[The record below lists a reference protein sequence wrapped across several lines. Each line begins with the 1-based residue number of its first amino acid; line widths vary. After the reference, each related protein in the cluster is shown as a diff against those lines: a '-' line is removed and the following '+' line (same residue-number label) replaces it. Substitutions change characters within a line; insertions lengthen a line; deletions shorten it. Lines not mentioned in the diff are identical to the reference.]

1 MWKYLG
7 DFFRQFR
14 ALAWKNKKLKLRSWT
29 VLALEI
35 AIPTAVIFAL
45 GFLKG
50 VIKPTPHPEISP
62 RGSAGDGGVQ
72 SLRWMYDSAYCGGT
86 TLLWRCTSGDGPDSG
101 DLCPE
106 PDQSNNWNQMYGW
119 KAATSDLCVQQ
130 MIAVAPLSTT
140 DISAATAASKF
151 VTWANTRNAYNSNG
165 VTLAPT
171 FKLFNSEQEFLD
183 VLEDKLYS
191 FEGDVFSSAIVFGS
205 GFPAWDYTVRL
216 NKTFN
221 TNWGQQRFDISTSL
235 PPVDNSLKS
244 SQEDPPTR
252 NGDLSPYYR
261 AWIDDGYVPLT
272 NEVNTFIA
280 TETCVQAGKCTS
292 ETFEYQ
298 LQQSDPFPSA
308 EYETTG
314 FWGALGFVFSLDMIL
329 VLLYPLS
336 NVISV
341 LVREKEAK
349 LREGMKMMSLKS
361 EVLWISWWFNFMA
374 LFLPLSLLLTYVG
387 KKLFEHS
394 DTGMIFLY
402 FIVFFLSATS
412 FAIFVSTFF
421 TNSRTAAI
429 VGSLLFLGGFLSYVG
444 IQTTNPTRTTILLAC
459 LHPATAF
466 TFSTLAFAEYEDTSI
481 GVTSFTWDSSASYN
495 VTFRDCLMMMLIDCV
510 WLTGCTWYIDKIWP
524 SEYGTQE
531 PWYFIVNPFYWGK
544 IFGFFVRAP
553 SSKVGDEVGTD
564 SVNVELVSEN
574 LRSQFEDHTCVDIRN
589 LRKEFMTPQGVMKV
603 AVNGLNLTMYQGQI
617 TALLGHNGAG
627 KTTAIAML
635 TGLIPADGGTAIIEG
650 MDIREDMDE
659 IRKNLGVCPQHDVLF
674 PELTVEEHLSMFAMF
689 KGVKGNEL
697 DNAVQTMVASIGLTE
712 KRHTASKLL
721 SGGQKRK
728 LSVGIAFIGGSR
740 VVFLDE
746 PTSGMDPYSR
756 RFTWNVIRQHREGR
770 VIVLTTHFM
779 DEADLLGD
787 RIAIMGDGKLC
798 CCGSSL
804 YLKNLYGVGYSM
816 TIEKKNAA
824 TFNSEA
830 MTTLVTS
837 HVADSL
843 VLNDVGTEM
852 SFQLPFTASVRFP
865 ALFENIEQNLANLG
879 IDSYGISVTTLEEV
893 FIKITRATSTNTTAE
908 EAMESSD
915 GAENTSDSFIVGNQ
929 FDEETAEQTRMM
941 TTAPKRLQFE
951 KIAENEH
958 LLYFGQH
965 IKALMIKRAF
975 YFVRDRKAQIFTFI
989 VPILFLLAGLI
1000 IMTNT
1005 YPSAYEP
1012 FLRVSIDLYNTKVAY
1027 NKLPTPY
1034 ANPALYRVTYE
1045 DRWSGN
1051 NWDGPT
1057 QNRDANSVA
1066 AAQAVLDSIAL
1077 KANFPLLNVITGDG
1091 GSSATTPYNV
1101 TKYLMS
1107 HKNDFEAMI
1116 VGTYTMRSSSMKSV
1130 EYTVSTNYTAVY
1142 GVPVYQQMM
1151 ADATVR
1157 SLFSSASVAT
1167 AIYPFP
1173 ETKRQSDL
1181 FQNFNVDLVVTFIM
1195 LSIPFVPAAFITYVV
1210 REKEVKSKQQQMVS
1224 GVGVIAYWVSTFLWD
1239 NLSFCITTCFFAFLV
1254 AGPIFGEDT
1263 PNLGGGGSK
1272 NSAELVC
1279 FFELLFLFGASVSGF
1294 AYMISYLFKAP
1305 SNAQIVMIFISFITG
1320 LVLSL
1325 VGIVLRILPDTKGLY
1340 HDYLRYLL
1348 CLFPPFA
1355 LGDGLHNMALI
1366 NLWSALENGGTLYK
1380 VSDWEITGIP
1390 ITMMGFEAIGY
1401 LGLTICIE
1409 YLTSIPKVQQFV
1421 DSLHVTL
1428 PETNQSLK
1436 DEDVLEEE
1444 RRCNAGEFDNSST
1457 ILVKNLKKQFYGGMR
1472 TAGKYAVQGISLAI
1486 PNGQCFGLLGINGAG
1501 KTTTLSMLSGE
1512 FAPSAGEAYLGG
1524 LNLLTDIHKCR
1535 RKVGFCPQF
1544 DSLFEL
1550 LTAREHL
1557 ELYSRIKGIKESD
1570 IDAVVGTK
1578 IREMGLTEYA
1588 DRYAGTFSGGNKR
1601 KLSVAIAMIGEP
1613 SIVFL
1618 DEPSTGMDPVA
1629 RRFMWEVI
1637 SDIVTKR
1644 EKCSLIL
1651 TTHSMEECE
1660 ALCTRIGIMVG
1671 GVLRCLG
1678 SAQKL
1683 RNRYGDGYQIEI
1695 GMSLPP
1701 ATAINDF
1708 CKSLLSTLN
1717 LPIATTQSIVAASDG
1732 SSLET
1737 DVVVDNQITRDEVK
1751 RAFLSSHGNP
1761 AWLLHLAPDGNGADL
1776 HSALEAHNFV
1786 HLKHLASWMILE
1798 RQYDAIVAFLQET
1811 FGYHMVRE
1819 RQATKIRIEVKSV
1832 NIDGSARL
1840 LSSIFSAIEKN
1851 RKSLAIQD
1859 YSVSQTSL
1867 EQIFN
1872 FFAAQ
1877 QEEETG
1883 AAAGISNQAHIAP
1896 QRPNVT
1902 TTLAG
1907 TAQSTAQSVALSTV
1921 PFVQV
1926 PLMQAP
1932 TPASIPAEIEM
1943 TTTGKELD
1951 DMPPEYEVATS
1962 KRKVVS
1968 HNKKVIL

>member
-1 MWKYLG
+1 
-7 DFFRQFR
+7 
-14 ALAWKNKKLKLRSWT
+14 
-29 VLALEI
+29 
-35 AIPTAVIFAL
+35 
-45 GFLKG
+45 
-50 VIKPTPHPEISP
+50 
-62 RGSAGDGGVQ
+62 
-72 SLRWMYDSAYCGGT
+72 
-86 TLLWRCTSGDGPDSG
+86 LLWRCTSGDKPGG
-101 DLCPE
+101 LGTCPQ
-106 PDQSNNWNQMYGW
+106 PDQANNWNQMDGW
-119 KAATSDLCVQQ
+119 KAATFDLCVQQ
-130 MIAVAPLSTT
+130 MIAVAPLS
-140 DISAATAASKF
+140 AADVSSSSAASKF
-151 VTWANTRNAYNSNG
+151 VSWANTRNAYNSNG

-171 FKLFNSEQEFLD
+171 FKLFNSQEEFLE
-183 VLEDKLYS
+183 VLDSKLYS
-191 FEGDVFSSAIVFGS
+191 FEGDVFSSAVIFGS

-216 NKTFN
+216 NKTYT
-221 TNWGQQRFDISTSL
+221 TNWGQERFDVSTRLS
-235 PPVDNSLKS
+235 PVDNSLKS
-244 SQEDPPTR
+244 SQVDPPTR
-252 NGDLSPYYR
+252 NGNISPYYR
-261 AWIDDGYVPLT
+261 AWIDDGYVALT

-280 TETCVQAGKCTS
+280 TETCVQAGKCTTL
-292 ETFEYQ
+292 ETYEFQ
-298 LQQSDPFPSA
+298 LRQSDPFPSA
-308 EYETTG
+308 EYATTG
-314 FWGALGFVFSLDMIL
+314 FWGALGFVFALDMIL

-349 LREGMKMMSLKS
+349 LREGMKMMSMKS
-361 EVLWISWWFNFMA
+361 EVLWVSWWFNFMA
-374 LFLPLSLLLTYVG
+374 LFLPLSILLTFVG
-387 KKLFEHS
+387 KKLFEYS
-394 DTGMIFLY
+394 DTSMIFLY
-402 FIVFFLSATS
+402 FFVFFLSATS
-412 FAIFVSTFF
+412 FSIFVSTFF

-444 IQTTNPTRTTILLAC
+444 IQTTNPSRATILLAC

-495 VTFRDCLMMMLIDCV
+495 VTFRDCLMMMLIDCI
-510 WLTGCTWYIDKIWP
+510 WLTGLTWYIDKIWP

-531 PWYFIVNPFYWGK
+531 PWYFILNPFYWGK
-544 IFGFFVRAP
+544 MFGFYVRAP
-553 SSKVGDEVGTD
+553 SSKSVGGEIGTE

-574 LRSQFEDHTCVDIRN
+574 LRSQFEDHACVDIRN

-674 PELTVEEHLSMFAMF
+674 PELTVQEHLSMFAMF
-689 KGVKGNEL
+689 KGVKGDEL
-697 DNAVQTMVASIGLTE
+697 DSAVQTMVASIGLTE
-712 KRHTASKLL
+712 KRDTASKLL

-830 MTTLVTS
+830 MTGLVTS
-837 HVADSL
+837 HVPDSL

-852 SFQLPFTASVRFP
+852 TFQLPFTASSRFP
-865 ALFENIEQNLANLG
+865 ILFENIEHNVTDLG

-893 FIKITRATSTNTTAE
+893 FIKITRATSTNATAL
-908 EAMESSD
+908 EAMASNEGADNNSD
-915 GAENTSDSFIVGNQ
+915 TLVAGAQ
-929 FDEETAEQTRMM
+929 FDEEAAEQTRMM
-941 TTAPKRLQFE
+941 SADPRRLPFE
-951 KIAENEH
+951 KIPENEH

-1012 FLRVSIDLYNTKVAY
+1012 LLRVSTDLYNSKIAA

-1034 ANPALYRVTYE
+1034 ANPALYLVTYE

-1051 NWDGPT
+1051 NWNGPT
-1057 QNRDANSVA
+1057 NNRDPNTIS
-1066 AAQAVLDSIAL
+1066 AAQDVLDSIASKNNL
-1077 KANFPLLNVITGDG
+1077 PLLNVITGDG
-1091 GSSATTPYNV
+1091 GTAATTPYNV
-1101 TKYLMS
+1101 TKYLLS
-1107 HKNDFEAMI
+1107 HKNDYEAMI
-1116 VGTYTMRSSSMKSV
+1116 VGTYTMSSTSTKSI
-1130 EYTVSTNYTAVY
+1130 EYTTSTNYTAVY

-1151 ADATVR
+1151 ADATVH
-1157 SLFSSASVAT
+1157 SLDSSASVAT
-1167 AIYPFP
+1167 AMYPFP
-1173 ETKRQSDL
+1173 ETRRQSDL

-1195 LSIPFVPAAFITYVV
+1195 LAVPFVPAAFITYVV

-1263 PNLGGGGSK
+1263 PNLGGGGSQ

-1294 AYMISYLFKAP
+1294 AYMVSYLFKSP
-1305 SNAQIVMIFISFITG
+1305 SNAQIVMIFIGFITG
-1320 LVLSL
+1320 MVLSL
-1325 VGIVLRILPDTKGLY
+1325 VGIVLRILPDTKDMY
-1340 HDYLRYLL
+1340 NDYLRYLL

-1366 NLWSALENGGTLYK
+1366 TLWSALEKGGTLYK
-1380 VSDWEITGIP
+1380 VDDWEITGIP
-1390 ITMMGFEAIGY
+1390 ITMMGFEAIVY

-1428 PETNQSLK
+1428 PQTNQSFK
-1436 DEDVLEEE
+1436 DEDVIEEE
-1444 RRCNAGEFDNSST
+1444 RRCNAGEYDNNST
-1457 ILVKNLKKQFYGGMR
+1457 ILVKNLKKQFYGGIR
-1472 TAGKYAVQGISLAI
+1472 TVGKYAVRGISLAI

-1524 LNLLTDIHKCR
+1524 LNLLTQIHKCR
-1535 RKVGFCPQF
+1535 RKIGFCPQF

-1557 ELYSRIKGIKESD
+1557 ELYSRIKGIRDCD
-1570 IDAVVGTK
+1570 IEAVVSAK

-1629 RRFMWEVI
+1629 RRFMWDVI

-1671 GVLRCLG
+1671 GVMRCIG
-1678 SAQKL
+1678 SAQRL
-1683 RNRYGDGYQIEI
+1683 RNKYGDGYQIEI

-1701 ATAINDF
+1701 ATAINDL
-1708 CKSLLSTLN
+1708 CKKLAVTLSPTASS
-1717 LPIATTQSIVAASDG
+1717 PSTIAVSNG
-1732 SSLET
+1732 MLEET
-1737 DVVVDNQITRDEVK
+1737 DVVDNQMTKNEVTR
-1751 RAFLSSHGNP
+1751 ALISCHGNP
-1761 AWLLHLAPDGNGADL
+1761 EWVSRMIPDGNGADL
-1776 HSALEAHNFV
+1776 HSALEAHEFV
-1786 HLKHLASWMILE
+1786 HMKHLASWMILE
-1798 RQYDAIVAFLQET
+1798 QQYDAIIVFLQEA
-1811 FGYHMVRE
+1811 FGHYIVRE

-1832 NIDGSARL
+1832 NMDGSARA
-1840 LSSIFSAIEKN
+1840 LSSIFSAIEAY
-1851 RKSLAIQD
+1851 RKRLAIQD

-1883 AAAGISNQAHIAP
+1883 SAAGISNRAHNEPLRAT
-1896 QRPNVT
+1896 VT
-1902 TTLAG
+1902 TTFSG
-1907 TAQSTAQSVALSTV
+1907 TADSSAVTPVQEPIMLAPVAPS
-1921 PFVQV
+1921 F
-1926 PLMQAP
+1926 
-1932 TPASIPAEIEM
+1932 SAEIEM
-1943 TTTGKELD
+1943 AEKETI
-1951 DMPPEYEVATS
+1951 DMPPAYEVAIS
-1962 KRKVVS
+1962 KRKLVS
-1968 HNKKVIL
+1968 HKKHIVL